1 MMAIFL
7 SVKTILKI
15 LRLIMHDK
23 TLKKMYFLNEHNE
36 KLLGQITWHH
46 SHRYQNQRQVGVK
59 ITLQH

>member
-1 MMAIFL
+1 MMVIFL

-23 TLKKMYFLNEHNE
+23 TLKKIYFLIEHNE

-59 ITLQH
+59 VTLQH